1 MRMNVHKAGFAF
13 EDVKHIVKIINI
25 FSLTLT
31 QKLNTGLSLLL
42 GMQKY
47 LNLFSM

>member
-1 MRMNVHKAGFAF
+1 MRMNVHKTGIAF
-13 EDVKHIVKIINI
+13 EDVKYFGKIINI

-31 QKLNTGLSLLL
+31 QKYNTGLSLLW

-47 LNLFSM
+47 LNLLNM